1 MRPEELYGRIREIA
15 KVRYGVEMPKRQA
28 EVRCLQ
34 MANNK
39 LAILRDLCL
48 KVGIKLISQANR

>member
-1 MRPEELYGRIREIA
+1 
-15 KVRYGVEMPKRQA
+15 
-28 EVRCLQ
+28 

-48 KVGIKLISQANR
+48 KVGIKLISQANREMVLDNDIKVVIENANR